1 MDSPFSLLARFCHGP
16 VRKDSCTFDDLYTD
30 ASTEPYYEP
39 KLFASTPLNGTY
51 LVFLVDSNYNNSAK
65 IPAEVLWI
73 ASGVRFGPAPTAVL
87 GQNGSVYE
95 SAPFNSSHVPYTAPD
110 LPGHTYIALMYNSP
124 PNFEFPPNF
133 PYNATFRTGFNVTRI
148 GADFKSPVV
157 EATYFTIAS
166 NASASASATGGAP
179 QPTGTGAHGSG
190 YAPTASIEP
199 FLGSANSLYKVVEA
213 RNWAWSM
220 VACVLATTVIGLW

>member
-1 MDSPFSLLARFCHGP
+1 M
-16 VRKDSCTFDDLYTD
+16 
-30 ASTEPYYEP
+30 
-39 KLFASTPLNGTY
+39 NGTY

-65 IPAEVLWI
+65 IPAEVLWV

-95 SAPFNSSHVPYTAPD
+95 SAPFNSSQVPYKSPD

-124 PNFEFPPNF
+124 PNFAFPPNF
-133 PYNATFRTGFNVTRI
+133 PYTATFRTGFNVTRA

-166 NASASASATGGAP
+166 NASASASATGGVP
-179 QPTGTGAHGSG
+179 KPTGTGAHGNG

-213 RNWAWSM
+213 RNWAWSI

>member
-1 MDSPFSLLARFCHGP
+1 MCNIFKSVA
-16 VRKDSCTFDDLYTD
+16 DDLI
-30 ASTEPYYEP
+30 EPYYEP
-39 KLFASTPLNGTY
+39 KLFASSPLNGTY

-73 ASGVRFGPAPTAVL
+73 ASGVKFGPAPTAVL

-95 SAPFNSSHVPYTAPD
+95 SAPFNSSRVPYKAPD
-110 LPGHTYIALMYNSP
+110 LPGHTYIALTYNSP
-124 PNFEFPPNF
+124 PNFEFPSNF
-133 PYNATFRTGFNVTRI
+133 PYNATTRTGFNVTRI

-157 EATYFTIAS
+157 EATYFTIAN
-166 NASASASATGGAP
+166 NASSSASATGGAS
-179 QPTGTGAHGSG
+179 QPTGTGAYGKESQATGTGAHGSG

-213 RNWAWSM
+213 RNWAWAM
-220 VACVLATTVIGLW
+220 VACVLAARVAGL

>member
-1 MDSPFSLLARFCHGP
+1 
-16 VRKDSCTFDDLYTD
+16 VRKDSCIIVDSNTD
-30 ASTEPYYEP
+30 TLPETYYEP
-39 KLFASTPLNGTY
+39 KLFASSPLNGTY

-73 ASGVRFGPAPTAVL
+73 ASGVKFGPAPTAVL

-95 SAPFNSSHVPYTAPD
+95 SAPFNSSHVPYKAPD
-110 LPGHTYIALMYNSP
+110 VPGHTYIVLMYNSP

-166 NASASASATGGAP
+166 NASTSASATGGVP

-199 FLGSANSLYKVVEA
+199 FTGSANSLHKVVEA
-213 RNWAWSM
+213 SNWAWSL
-220 VACVLATTVIGLW
+220 VACVVTTRVIGLW